1 MDWDALRL
9 SLQTSLAS
17 TALAALIGVP
27 IAWGLS
33 RMRGWTQRLLSTAT
47 LIPMA
52 LPPTVLGYYLL
63 LAVGRNSPLGSALD
77 AAFGFS
83 FVFEWSGAA
92 LAAFAVSVPFLIRS
106 AQAGF
111 ESVDHTLED
120 AARTL
125 GQNEW
130 SVFTRITLPLAWRSV
145 MTGVSLALARAM
157 GEFGA
162 TLMVAGS
169 IPGRT
174 RTMPIAIYEAVQ
186 TGQTGEAQALA
197 LMLTLTAGGLLAAV
211 GFAMRGRRGAL
222 PR

>member
-17 TALAALIGVP
+17 TALAALIGLP

-33 RMRGWTQRLLSTAT
+33 RMRGWPQRILSTAA

-63 LAVGRNSPLGSALD
+63 LAVGRNSPIGSALD

-197 LMLTLTAGGLLAAV
+197 LTLTLTAGGLLAAV
-211 GFAMRGRRGAL
+211 GFAMRGRGAF

>member
-17 TALAALIGVP
+17 TALAALIGLP

-33 RMRGWTQRLLSTAT
+33 RMRGWPQRILSTAA

-63 LAVGRNSPLGSALD
+63 LAFGRNSPIGSALD

-92 LAAFAVSVPFLIRS
+92 LAAFAVSVPFLTRS

-197 LMLTLTAGGLLAAV
+197 LTLTLTAGGLLAAV
-211 GFAMRGRRGAL
+211 GFAMRGRGAF

>member
-9 SLQTSLAS
+9 SLQTGIAS
-17 TALAALIGVP
+17 TAMAMVIGIP
-27 IAWGLS
+27 AAWGLS
-33 RMRGWTQRLLSTAT
+33 RIRGWLHHLLSTAV
-47 LIPMA
+47 LIPMV

-63 LAVGRNSPLGSALD
+63 LAVGRNSPVGGALD
-77 AAFGFS
+77 ALFGFS
-83 FVFEWSGAA
+83 FIFEWSGAV
-92 LAAFAVSVPFLIRS
+92 LAAFFVSTPFLIRT

-125 GQNEW
+125 GQTEW
-130 SVFTRITLPLAWRSV
+130 SVFTRITLPLAWRAV
-145 MTGVSLALARAM
+145 ITGVSLALARAI

-174 RTMPIAIYEAVQ
+174 RTMPIAIYEAVL
-186 TGQTGEAQALA
+186 TGQTNEAQVLA
-197 LMLTLTAGGLLAAV
+197 LTLTLTASGLLVAV
-211 GFAMRGRRGAL
+211 AFGMRSRSMRW
-222 PR
+222 R

>member
-9 SLQTSLAS
+9 SLQTGIAS
-17 TALAALIGVP
+17 TTLAFMVGIP

-33 RMRGWTQRLLSTAT
+33 RLRGWVHDLLSTAV
-47 LIPMA
+47 LIPMV

-63 LAVGRNSPLGSALD
+63 VAVGRNSPLGEALETL
-77 AAFGFS
+77 FGFT
-83 FVFEWSGAA
+83 FVFQWSGAA
-92 LAAFAVSVPFLIRS
+92 LAAFFVSAPFLIRT

-125 GQNEW
+125 GQTERTI
-130 SVFTRITLPLAWRSV
+130 FTRITLPLAWRSV
-145 MTGVSLALARAM
+145 MTGVSLAFARAI

-174 RTMPIAIYEAVQ
+174 RTMPIAIYEAVL
-186 TGQTGEAQALA
+186 TGRTNEAQVLA
-197 LMLTLTAGGLLAAV
+197 LTLTLAASGLLVAV
-211 GFAMRGRRGAL
+211 AFGMRRRSMRWG
-222 PR
+222 

>member
-33 RMRGWTQRLLSTAT
+33 RMRGWTQRMLSTAA

-197 LMLTLTAGGLLAAV
+197 LTLTLTAGGLLAAV
-211 GFAMRGRRGAL
+211 GFAMRGRGAL

>member
-33 RMRGWTQRLLSTAT
+33 RMRGWPQRILSTAA

-63 LAVGRNSPLGSALD
+63 LAVGRNSPIGSALD

-197 LMLTLTAGGLLAAV
+197 LTLTLTAGGLLAAV
-211 GFAMRGRRGAL
+211 GFAMRGRGAL

>member
-33 RMRGWTQRLLSTAT
+33 RMRGWPQRILSTAA

-63 LAVGRNSPLGSALD
+63 LAVGRNSPIGSALD

-197 LMLTLTAGGLLAAV
+197 LTLTLTAGGLLVAV
-211 GFAMRGRRGAL
+211 GFAMRGRGAL

>member
-17 TALAALIGVP
+17 TALAALIGLP

-33 RMRGWTQRLLSTAT
+33 RMRGWTQRILSIAV

-52 LPPTVLGYYLL
+52 MPPTVLGYYLL
-63 LAVGRNSPLGSALD
+63 LAVGRNSPIGSALD

-197 LMLTLTAGGLLAAV
+197 LTLTLTAGGLLAAV
-211 GFAMRGRRGAL
+211 GFAMRGRGAL